1 MFTVPL
7 LFTGSALVLF
17 GRKLYWL
24 VVGLLGFI
32 GGLLLVNKLF
42 NGMNGT
48 TQMLIALGIGVIGA
62 AFTLLIQKVALSVAG
77 FVAGGYIA
85 LSAIRLLDLNL
96 GSWSWVLILV
106 FGLLGILLI
115 ARIFGWAL
123 TLLSSL
129 SGAMIIVQ
137 VINLEGAAAMTAAGA
152 IFLFGVLVQSAILQ
166 KTKKVV

>member
-1 MFTVPL
+1 MLTIPL

-42 NGMNGT
+42 DGMNGT
-48 TQMLIALGIGVIGA
+48 TQMLIALGIGVLGA

-77 FVAGGYIA
+77 FAAGGYIA
-85 LSAIRLLDLNL
+85 LSGIRLLNL
-96 GSWSWVLILV
+96 DIGNWSWILIV
-106 FGLLGILLI
+106 ACGLLGILLVV
-115 ARIFGWAL
+115 RIFGWAL

-129 SGAMIIVQ
+129 CGAMIIVQ
-137 VINLEGAAAMTAAGA
+137 TINLDGVMAIITVGV
-152 IFLFGVLVQSAILQ
+152 IFLFGVLVQSAILRKGK
-166 KTKKVV
+166 KTG